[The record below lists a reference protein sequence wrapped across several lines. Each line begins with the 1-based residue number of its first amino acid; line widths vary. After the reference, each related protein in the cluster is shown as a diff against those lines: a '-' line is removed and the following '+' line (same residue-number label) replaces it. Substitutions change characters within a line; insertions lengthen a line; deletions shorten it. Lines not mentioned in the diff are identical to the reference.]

1 MRMQRAQRRGHED
14 GVAEVFELQRE
25 DFFRHEENKG

>member
-1 MRMQRAQRRGHED
+1 VQCPERRRHQH

-25 DFFRHEENKG
+25 DFQSGKQVE